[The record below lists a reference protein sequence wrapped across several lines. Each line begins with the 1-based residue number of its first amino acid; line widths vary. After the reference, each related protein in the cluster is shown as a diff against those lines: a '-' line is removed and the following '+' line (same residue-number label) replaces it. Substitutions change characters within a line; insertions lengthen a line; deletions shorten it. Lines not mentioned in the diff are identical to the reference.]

1 MIIYDCIRLFILN
14 RQCDTT
20 MVSFES
26 HYTEEGRKKSKKT
39 KYSGREMGLKDP
51 WPYHKGCKMKKKK

>member
-1 MIIYDCIRLFILN
+1 
-14 RQCDTT
+14 

-51 WPYHKGCKMKKKK
+51 WPYHKGFKMKKKK